1 MNDGYECNIKGGRID
16 QENYFLAPL
25 KMDLNGP
32 IVTSPDN
39 FSSFWSAFKEKGDT
53 YLKAKRF

>member
-1 MNDGYECNIKGGRID
+1 MKDGYERNIKGGRVD

-25 KMDLNGP
+25 KMDLNCP

-39 FSSFWSAFKEKGDT
+39 FSSFWSVFKEKGVT
-53 YLKAKRF
+53 YLKAKCF

>member
-1 MNDGYECNIKGGRID
+1 MKDGYECNIKGGLVD

-25 KMDLNGP
+25 KMDLNCP

-39 FSSFWSAFKEKGDT
+39 FSSFWSVFKEKGVT

>member
-1 MNDGYECNIKGGRID
+1 MNDGYECNIKGGRVD
-16 QENYFLAPL
+16 QENYVLAPL
-25 KMDLNGP
+25 KMDLN
-32 IVTSPDN
+32 VTSPDN